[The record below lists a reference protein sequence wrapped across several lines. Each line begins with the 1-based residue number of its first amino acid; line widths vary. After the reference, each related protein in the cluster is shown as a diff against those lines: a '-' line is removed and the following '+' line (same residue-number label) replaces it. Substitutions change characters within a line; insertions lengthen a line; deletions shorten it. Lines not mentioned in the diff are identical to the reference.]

1 MPWFVVSFPGGEV
14 HAVVCGKFPCRGG
27 SCRGLRQVSL
37 TGRFMPWF
45 AVSFHWGGSMPWFA
59 VSFNGGGGR
68 EVHAVVCGNF
78 S

>member
-37 TGRFMPWF
+37 TGRSMPLF
-45 AVSFHWGGSMPWFA
+45 AVSFPVG
-59 VSFNGGGGR
+59 
-68 EVHAVVCGNF
+68 EDHAVVCGKF
-78 S
+78 P